1 MYIIII
7 ISRWGICCLVCMMY
21 TVRNQQVNSLHSYQ
35 NCYNYYYH
43 HIFNIGKPLEVS
55 LVEIENEASQCKHE
69 KIDGNSAVGVLEGA
83 SFESKSNSDVVTQLQ
98 PLSSLTSSSKSSSSV
113 IINGGDWRLPQRSN
127 TSYVRCIL
135 EVFYFMLRKRKVSI
149 LQAKYIHLA
158 LCFELVKM
166 MENDLHFMWPNS
178 NGVLV
183 CNLAIKELSRTAV
196 KLVEEYD
203 VHNSSYLSSTTS
215 SKVAVASS
223 SEDSTLLDKSMVLDE
238 IYSLVKTADETLD
251 LCRSDE
257 LELIPILD
265 LQAPLKPLSSS
276 STTTVKENP
285 HEPLFTQF
293 ADHPVWD
300 IENNDIDPGQAV
312 ALQKYIPVDLLLI
325 PSNVT
330 TRLQAITAIRVC
342 DRQCSLIENQTHC
355 IKNKKFLIAAAIE
368 HTFTHVSLSSLLSHT
383 SLTLLYIIIIMIE
396 TMMLYYDRRN
406 EINNDF

>member
-1 MYIIII
+1 
-7 ISRWGICCLVCMMY
+7 
-21 TVRNQQVNSLHSYQ
+21 
-35 NCYNYYYH
+35 
-43 HIFNIGKPLEVS
+43 
-55 LVEIENEASQCKHE
+55 
-69 KIDGNSAVGVLEGA
+69 
-83 SFESKSNSDVVTQLQ
+83 
-98 PLSSLTSSSKSSSSV
+98 
-113 IINGGDWRLPQRSN
+113 
-127 TSYVRCIL
+127 
-135 EVFYFMLRKRKVSI
+135 MLRKRKVSI

-183 CNLAIKELSRTAV
+183 CNLAIKELSHTAV

-203 VHNSSYLSSTTS
+203 IHNSYSSSTTS
-215 SKVAVASS
+215 STVAVAVLP
-223 SEDSTLLDKSMVLDE
+223 EDSTLLDKSMVLDE

-265 LQAPLKPLSSS
+265 LQAPIKPSSS
-276 STTTVKENP
+276 SSSTTTTVKENP

-325 PSNVT
+325 PSKVT
-330 TRLQAITAIRVC
+330 TRLQAITAIRIC

-355 IKNKKFLIAAAIE
+355 IKNKKFLIAAVIE
-368 HTFTHVSLSSLLSHT
+368 HTFTHVSRLSLFSHT
-383 SLTLLYIIIIMIE
+383 SLTLLYIIIVMIE
-396 TMMLYYDRRN
+396 TMMNNYDRRN

>member
-1 MYIIII
+1 M
-7 ISRWGICCLVCMMY
+7 
-21 TVRNQQVNSLHSYQ
+21 
-35 NCYNYYYH
+35 
-43 HIFNIGKPLEVS
+43 
-55 LVEIENEASQCKHE
+55 
-69 KIDGNSAVGVLEGA
+69 EGA
-83 SFESKSNSDVVTQLQ
+83 SFESKSNSDVVTGLQ
-98 PLSSLTSSSKSSSSV
+98 PLLSLTSSSKSSSSSSSPSSSV
-113 IINGGDWRLPQRSN
+113 IINGGDWRFPQRSN

-183 CNLAIKELSRTAV
+183 CNLAIKELSHTAV

-203 VHNSSYLSSTTS
+203 IHNSSYSSSTTS
-215 SKVAVASS
+215 STVAVAVLP
-223 SEDSTLLDKSMVLDE
+223 EDSILLDKSMVLDE

-265 LQAPLKPLSSS
+265 LQAPIKPSSS
-276 STTTVKENP
+276 STTTTTVKENP

-325 PSNVT
+325 PSKVT
-330 TRLQAITAIRVC
+330 TRLQAITAIRIC

-355 IKNKKFLIAAAIE
+355 IKNKKFLIAAVIE
-368 HTFTHVSLSSLLSHT
+368 HTFTHVSPLSLLSHT

-396 TMMLYYDRRN
+396 TMMPNYDRRN

>member
-1 MYIIII
+1 
-7 ISRWGICCLVCMMY
+7 
-21 TVRNQQVNSLHSYQ
+21 
-35 NCYNYYYH
+35 
-43 HIFNIGKPLEVS
+43 
-55 LVEIENEASQCKHE
+55 
-69 KIDGNSAVGVLEGA
+69 LEGA

-98 PLSSLTSSSKSSSSV
+98 PVLSLTSSSKSSSSSSSSSSSV
-113 IINGGDWRLPQRSN
+113 IINGGDWRFPQRSN

-183 CNLAIKELSRTAV
+183 CNLAIKELSHTAV

-203 VHNSSYLSSTTS
+203 IHNSSYSSSTTS
-215 SKVAVASS
+215 STVAVAVLP
-223 SEDSTLLDKSMVLDE
+223 EDSTLLDKSMVLDE

-265 LQAPLKPLSSS
+265 LQAPIKPSSSSSS

-325 PSNVT
+325 PSKVT
-330 TRLQAITAIRVC
+330 TRLQAITAIRIC

-355 IKNKKFLIAAAIE
+355 IKNKKFLIAAVIE
-368 HTFTHVSLSSLLSHT
+368 HTFTHVSPLSLLSHT

-396 TMMLYYDRRN
+396 TMMNNYDRRN

>member
-1 MYIIII
+1 M
-7 ISRWGICCLVCMMY
+7 
-21 TVRNQQVNSLHSYQ
+21 
-35 NCYNYYYH
+35 
-43 HIFNIGKPLEVS
+43 
-55 LVEIENEASQCKHE
+55 EIENEALQAKHE
-69 KIDGNSAVGVLEGA
+69 KRNTDDNDNVDVVESLEGS
-83 SFESKSNSDVVTQLQ
+83 SFESKSNSDVITQLQ
-98 PLSSLTSSSKSSSSV
+98 PLSSSTPSSTSSSSSPSSSV
-113 IINGGDWRLPQRSN
+113 IINGGDWRFPQRSN

-183 CNLAIKELSRTAV
+183 CNLAIKELSHIAV

-203 VHNSSYLSSTTS
+203 KHNSSYSSSITTTSSTSSSTTIS
-215 SKVAVASS
+215 SQSSVAAL
-223 SEDSTLLDKSMVLDE
+223 SEESTLLDKSMVLDE

-257 LELIPILD
+257 MELIPILD
-265 LQAPLKPLSSS
+265 LHAPTKPSSPSS
-276 STTTVKENP
+276 STTLSSTTIVKENP

-312 ALQKYIPVDLLLI
+312 ALQKYIPVDLLII
-325 PSNVT
+325 PSKVT
-330 TRLQAITAIRVC
+330 TRNEAITAIRLC

-355 IKNKKFLIAAAIE
+355 IKNKKFLIVAAIE
-368 HTFTHVSLSSLLSHT
+368 HTFTHVSCRLSL
-383 SLTLLYIIIIMIE
+383 
-396 TMMLYYDRRN
+396 
-406 EINNDF
+406 

>member
-1 MYIIII
+1 M
-7 ISRWGICCLVCMMY
+7 
-21 TVRNQQVNSLHSYQ
+21 
-35 NCYNYYYH
+35 
-43 HIFNIGKPLEVS
+43 
-55 LVEIENEASQCKHE
+55 
-69 KIDGNSAVGVLEGA
+69 DGA

-98 PLSSLTSSSKSSSSV
+98 PLLSLTSSSKSSSSSSSSV
-113 IINGGDWRLPQRSN
+113 IINGGDWRFPQRSN

-183 CNLAIKELSRTAV
+183 CNLAIKELSHTAV

-203 VHNSSYLSSTTS
+203 IHNSSYSSSTTS
-215 SKVAVASS
+215 SSTVAVTALP
-223 SEDSTLLDKSMVLDE
+223 EDSTLLDKSMVLDE

-265 LQAPLKPLSSS
+265 LQAPIKASSS
-276 STTTVKENP
+276 SSSATTTTVKENP

-325 PSNVT
+325 PSKVT
-330 TRLQAITAIRVC
+330 TRLQAITAIRIC

-396 TMMLYYDRRN
+396 TMM
-406 EINNDF
+406 IGGMK